1 MGRRHVER
9 KERVDCFV
17 SSHVYWSVVKGL
29 KVCICEPFNVLA
41 RGLVSEQTS
50 ERKVERQVANVI
62 L

>member
-1 MGRRHVER
+1 
-9 KERVDCFV
+9 
-17 SSHVYWSVVKGL
+17 
-29 KVCICEPFNVLA
+29 LA